1 MDEGREMRGQ
11 SWGRLWR
18 KAQERDQDRSHWKE
32 GVVGWVRA
40 AGIQEDESINITT
53 TLGHVEATLEGYLD
67 TRRLG
72 EPGRAEQMRKGRD
85 QTAMRGRL

>member
-1 MDEGREMRGQ
+1 MRGQ

-40 AGIQEDESINITT
+40 AGIQENESINITT
-53 TLGHVEATLEGYLD
+53 TLGHVEA
-67 TRRLG
+67 
-72 EPGRAEQMRKGRD
+72 
-85 QTAMRGRL
+85 